1 MVFKSHICDLR
12 EKLRVLHHGY
22 PAFTQL
28 VVGCYMEVL
37 LHCGEI
43 SGPVAWDIRKE
54 ILSAKFYP
62 SVTLPTLEKVFLVS
76 LIFPLDHM
84 YDHMYDHIYDV
95 YTMHKSIISVV
106 NTMTIMYLCMASAV
120 ICLLSNVCLLFITNY
135 ASTPSSRWQRQSL
148 YPFVTA
154 S

>member
-1 MVFKSHICDLR
+1 MAI
-12 EKLRVLHHGY
+12 LHLHSWL
-22 PAFTQL
+22 L
-28 VVGCYMEVL
+28 VVTWRFCYIVERFLVL
-37 LHCGEI
+37 LHGI
-43 SGPVAWDIRKE
+43 YIRKE

-62 SVTLPTLEKVFLVS
+62 SVTLPTLEKVFLIS

-120 ICLLSNVCLLFITNY
+120 ICLLSNVCLLFITNH